1 MSNETNG
8 NGHGFEKPIAI
19 YYEHPDWFRPLFQ
32 QLDERGVPWLKI
44 DARHH
49 RYDVASP
56 ERDYSLLFNRMSPS
70 AWQRGLGHGIFYTL
84 NYLAHLEGKGMRVV
98 NGYRCFNHEISK
110 ALQLTNLEKLG
121 LPYPR
126 ARVINHPSQALEAA
140 EAVGYPVVIKPNIGG
155 SGAGIERFNT
165 PEELRAT
172 VEANRLY
179 FGIDSTALVQE
190 AFTARDGIITRVEV
204 LGGKFLYAIQIH
216 ITGESYNLCP
226 ADICQNTRGEELTR
240 IACPVDAPKSG
251 MKVEGYEPPRQVIED
266 VERIVELASVEVGG
280 IEYVVDDRT
289 GRQLYYDVNA
299 LSNFV
304 ADPVRVIGFNPYAR
318 LADFLIGEAQRHEAN
333 RNEHVAASGGP
344 R

>member
-1 MSNETNG
+1 MRGLMNNPIFGNG
-8 NGHGFEKPIAI
+8 NALEKPIAI

-32 QLDERGVPWLKI
+32 QLDERGVPWLKM

-49 RYDVASP
+49 NYDVASP
-56 ERDYSLLFNRMSPS
+56 EREYSLLFNRMSPS

-84 NYLAHLEGKGMRVV
+84 NYLAHLEGKGVRVV

-121 LPYPR
+121 LPYPK
-126 ARVINHPSQALEAA
+126 AKVINHPSQALDAA
-140 EAVGYPVVIKPNIGG
+140 EAIGYPVVIKPNIGG
-155 SGAGIERFNT
+155 SGAGIERFNS
-165 PEELRAT
+165 PEELRAA

-179 FGIDSTALVQE
+179 FGIDSTALAQE
-190 AFTARDGIITRVEV
+190 AFTARGGIITRVEV

-251 MKVEGYEPPRQVIED
+251 MKEI
-266 VERIVELASVEVGG
+266 
-280 IEYVVDDRT
+280 
-289 GRQLYYDVNA
+289 GRA
-299 LSNFV
+299 
-304 ADPVRVIGFNPYAR
+304 
-318 LADFLIGEAQRHEAN
+318 
-333 RNEHVAASGGP
+333 HV
-344 R
+344 

>member
-1 MSNETNG
+1 MSKETDG
-8 NGHGFEKPIAI
+8 GFGLEKPIAI

-32 QLDERGVPWLKI
+32 QLDERGVPWLKV
-44 DARHH
+44 
-49 RYDVASP
+49 DVQGHSYNAASA
-56 ERDYSLLFNRMSPS
+56 EREYSLLFNRMSPS
-70 AWQRGLGHGIFYTL
+70 AWQRGLGHAIFYTV
-84 NYLAHLEGKGMRVV
+84 NYLAHLEAKGVRVV
-98 NGYRCFNHEISK
+98 NGSRCFTHEISK

-121 LPYPR
+121 LPYPK
-126 ARVINHPSQALEAA
+126 ARVIDHPSQAVAAA
-140 EAVGYPVVIKPNIGG
+140 EAIGYPVVIKPNIGG
-155 SGAGIERFNT
+155 SGAGIERFNS
-165 PEELRAT
+165 PEELRAA

-251 MKVEGYEPPRQVIED
+251 MKVEGYAPPRKVIED
-266 VERIVELASVEVGG
+266 VERIVELAGVEVGG
-280 IEYVVDDRT
+280 IEYVIDDRT

-318 LADFLIGEAQRHEAN
+318 LADFLIAEAQRHEAV
-333 RNEHVAASGGP
+333 RSERVVTSGGP